1 MQTLSPLPSPLSPLP
16 SPLSTILRFCVAL
29 AALYSP
35 VSAVRTLQADPAV
48 PFSDRTRAL
57 GIDFRHQR
65 GASAQKHLVET
76 MGSGC
81 ALLDYDGDGRLDVL
95 LINGGRTPDSTPFVP
110 RAHALY
116 RNRGGG
122 RLEEVTREAG
132 LDLPAGYGMGVAV
145 SDYDNDGDPDLYL
158 THFGPNR
165 LYRNNGDGTF
175 SDVTGRAG
183 VAGAEWSTG
192 AAFFDYDRD
201 GAPDLY
207 VVNYLDATFERNPPC
222 EMKGIRAYCHPR
234 HFAGVPDRLYRNLG
248 DGRFGEVSRS
258 SGILNPEG
266 KGLGVVA
273 ADFDGDGWVD
283 LYVANDSV
291 RNVLL
296 RNKGDGTFSDVT
308 LLSGTGYNSQAQA
321 EAGMGVDAAD
331 YDGDSLLDIFV
342 TNYDL
347 ETNALYR
354 YQGNWLFGDER
365 WRSGL
370 ARKDRFLLGFGA
382 GFLDFDNDGDRDLL
396 VVNGHVV
403 DNIERIQPDLSHPQP
418 DQLFENRGGRFVE
431 HGPFY
436 RWSSRQPRVGRGA
449 ALGDIDND
457 GDIDVLISN
466 CGAEPTL
473 LINRV
478 GARRNWIQLRLTGTD
493 SSRDAVGTRLTLTT
507 AEGEQSDQITGGGS
521 YLSASDLRAHFGL
534 GEAVRVEE
542 IRIRWPS
549 GKEEVLKDI
558 PANRILHVTEG
569 RPSEFSTA
577 PGPRPAAE

>member
-1 MQTLSPLPSPLSPLP
+1 MINASIQTLSTLHSPLFTSLV
-16 SPLSTILRFCVAL
+16 FCVAL

-35 VSAVRTLQADPAV
+35 VSPGDTPRADPEV

-65 GASAQKHLVET
+65 GASARKHLVET

-95 LINGGRTPDSTPFVP
+95 LINGGRTPDSPPFEP

-116 RNRGGG
+116 RNPGGG

-248 DGRFGEVSRS
+248 DGRFGDVSRS

-534 GEAVRVEE
+534 GEAARVEE

-569 RPSEFSTA
+569 RPSEFSTV

>member
-1 MQTLSPLPSPLSPLP
+1 M
-16 SPLSTILRFCVAL
+16 
-29 AALYSP
+29 
-35 VSAVRTLQADPAV
+35 
-48 PFSDRTRAL
+48 
-57 GIDFRHQR
+57 GIDFRHQN

-95 LINGGRTPDSTPFVP
+95 LINGGRTPDSP
-110 RAHALY
+110 RFEPGPHALY
-116 RNRGGG
+116 RNLGGG
-122 RLEEVTREAG
+122 RLEEVTPEAG
-132 LDLPAGYGMGVAV
+132 LEAPSDYGMGVAV
-145 SDYDNDGDPDLYL
+145 GDYDNDGDPDLYL
-158 THFGPNR
+158 TNFGPNR
-165 LYRNNGDGTF
+165 LFRNNGDGTF
-175 SDVTGRAG
+175 SDVTRGAG

-234 HFAGVPDRLYRNLG
+234 HYAGVADRLYRNLG
-248 DGRFGEVSRS
+248 GGRFRDVSRS

-273 ADFDGDGWVD
+273 ADFDQDGWVD

-291 RNVLL
+291 RNLL
-296 RNKGDGTFSDVT
+296 LKNSGDGTFADVT

-331 YDGDSLLDIFV
+331 YDGDRLLDIFV

-354 YQGNWLFGDER
+354 YQGNWMFGDER

-382 GFLDFDNDGDRDLL
+382 GFLDFDNDGDQDLL

-418 DQLFENRGGRFVE
+418 DQLFETGADDSLE
-431 HGPFY
+431 HEPFY
-436 RWSSRQPRVGRGA
+436 RWSAGQPRVGRGA

-457 GDIDVLISN
+457 G
-466 CGAEPTL
+466 GH
-473 LINRV
+473 
-478 GARRNWIQLRLTGTD
+478 RRPHQQLR
-493 SSRDAVGTRLTLTT
+493 SRAGPAHQPGRRPQQLDTAPLDRGDRQQPRRRRDPLDPRHGRRAADRPDHGRGKLSVGRRS
-507 AEGEQSDQITGGGS
+507 ACPFRIGEV
-521 YLSASDLRAHFGL
+521 A
-534 GEAVRVEE
+534 RVEE

-549 GKEEVLKDI
+549 GKEEILRDI
-558 PANRILHVTEG
+558 PANRILQVTEG

-577 PGPRPAAE
+577 PGPRPKAE